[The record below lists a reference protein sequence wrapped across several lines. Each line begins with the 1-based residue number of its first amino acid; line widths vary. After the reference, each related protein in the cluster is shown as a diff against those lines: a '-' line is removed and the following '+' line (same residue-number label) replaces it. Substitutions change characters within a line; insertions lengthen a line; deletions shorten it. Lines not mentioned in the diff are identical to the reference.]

1 LDKPNASDTAANYKQ
16 KGHKMDLTSILG
28 PLVAM
33 GAILGGLLI
42 EGGHLSSIIQVT
54 AFMIVI
60 GGMTGSVFV
69 AYPLADVLSAVKALG
84 IWLKNPSANPQQILT
99 DIIDLAQTAR
109 KESIL
114 ALEKKRESIE
124 YEPLAT
130 AIRLAVDGTDP
141 NIIRETLET
150 AQTVMMEEQEVSVK
164 FWEDCGAFAPTIG
177 ILGAVLGLIHVMEN
191 LDHPEMIGPG
201 IAVAFVA
208 TLYGV
213 GSANILFIP
222 IGKKIKRK
230 AQLDSMAREMVIIG
244 VEGILTGLNPKVIQE
259 KLAIFIHEKHEEK

>member
-1 LDKPNASDTAANYKQ
+1 
-16 KGHKMDLTSILG
+16 MDITSLIGPILAIG
-28 PLVAM
+28 MIVA
-33 GAILGGLLI
+33 GLIL
-42 EGGHLSSIIQVT
+42 EGGHLASIIQLT

-60 GGMTGSVFV
+60 GGMSGAILV
-69 AYPLADVLSAVKALG
+69 AYPLSDVIGAIKAIG
-84 IWLKNPSANPQQILT
+84 IWVKNSPANPDQILE

-114 ALEKKRESIE
+114 ALEKKRDTIQ

-141 NIIRETLET
+141 EIIRDALET
-150 AQTVMMEEQEVSVK
+150 AQHVTMEEQEVYVH
-164 FWEDCGAFAPTIG
+164 FWEDCGAIAPTIG

-191 LDHPEMIGPG
+191 LDKPEMIGPG

-222 IGKKIKRK
+222 MGKKIKRK
-230 AQLDSMAREMVIIG
+230 AILDSLAREMVIIG
-244 VEGILTGLNPKVIQE
+244 VEGILSGLNPKVIQE
-259 KLAIFIHEKHEEK
+259 KLSVFVSKAKSGEA

>member
-1 LDKPNASDTAANYKQ
+1 
-16 KGHKMDLTSILG
+16 MDITSILG
-28 PLVAM
+28 PLVAL
-33 GAILGGLLI
+33 GAILGGLIL
-42 EGGHLSSIIQVT
+42 EGGHLSSIIQIT

-69 AYPLADVLSAVKALG
+69 AYPLADVINAFKALG
-84 IWLKNPSANPQQILT
+84 TWAKNSPANPEQILT

-114 ALEKKRESIE
+114 ALEKKRDSIE

-141 NIIRETLET
+141 NIIRETLQT
-150 AQTVMMEEQEVSVK
+150 AQHVKMEEAEVSVH

-191 LDHPEMIGPG
+191 LDKPEMIGPG

-213 GSANILFIP
+213 GFANIMFIP
-222 IGKKIKRK
+222 MGKKIKRK
-230 AQLDSMAREMVIIG
+230 AQLDSHAREMVIIG
-244 VEGILTGLNPKVIQE
+244 VEGILSGLNPKVIQE
-259 KLAIFIHEKHEEK
+259 KLSIFVHGHGKEEGK